1 MKVAIVGAGKLGLK
15 LATALIGG
23 DHDVTLIDKNQ
34 VALQKI
40 QSQFDVMT
48 INENAKQI
56 SVLKDL
62 HISSYDYLITATDK
76 DEKNIVIASF
86 AKQHIFARP
95 ATPRTSVVFPDV
107 FGSINP

>member
-56 SVLKDL
+56 FLKEYFPSL
-62 HISSYDYLITATDK
+62 ISSSPTTTTQGTFNLSA
-76 DEKNIVIASF
+76 
-86 AKQHIFARP
+86 
-95 ATPRTSVVFPDV
+95 
-107 FGSINP
+107 

>member
-76 DEKNIVIASF
+76 DEKNIVIVSF
-86 AKQHIFARP
+86 AKQLRYTKVIARVNYEIGR
-95 ATPRTSVVFPDV
+95 ASCRERV
-107 FGSINP
+107 